1 LQVIPKDGWRCT
13 GNLLECGL
21 LQGEKTSEF
30 MASPT
35 PLHGIDL
42 IDCAQ
47 ANALQGV
54 ETAAQFCGYGED
66 IKAFERE
73 LQEAG
78 ERIGVKINVLSD
90 LITGRQAVR
99 LAGGIEIAPDTPT
112 DL

>member
-1 LQVIPKDGWRCT
+1 
-13 GNLLECGL
+13 
-21 LQGEKTSEF
+21 

-35 PLHGIDL
+35 PLHGIEL
-42 IDCAQ
+42 IDSAK
-47 ANALQGV
+47 ANAMQGV
-54 ETAAQFCGYGED
+54 ETAAQLCGYGED

-78 ERIGVKINVLSD
+78 ERIGVKIYEISD